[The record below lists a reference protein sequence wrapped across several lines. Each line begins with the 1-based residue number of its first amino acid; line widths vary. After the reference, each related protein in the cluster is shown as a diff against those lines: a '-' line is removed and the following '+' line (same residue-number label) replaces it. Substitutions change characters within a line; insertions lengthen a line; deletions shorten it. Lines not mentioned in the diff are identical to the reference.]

1 MKAYKYYMH
10 IIDREFDDEYDY
22 EGLFLDH
29 FEAAQ
34 FMEENEAV
42 GNTIIMIA
50 PYIVEVETDEVE
62 LNKVNRDQNRCSHLF
77 FFCMKKILDFCAP
90 RARMCAG

>member
-10 IIDREFDDEYDY
+10 IIDREFGDEYDY

-50 PYIVEVETDEVE
+50 PYIVEVETDEIE
-62 LNKVNRDQNRCSHLF
+62 LNKINRDQNRCSHLF
-77 FFCMKKILDFCAP
+77 FFCMKKNT
-90 RARMCAG
+90 

>member
-29 FEAAQ
+29 FEAAK

-42 GNTIIMIA
+42 GNTIIMVA
-50 PYIVEVETDEVE
+50 PYIEEVETDEAE
-62 LNKVNRDQNRCSHLF
+62 LNRINR
-77 FFCMKKILDFCAP
+77 
-90 RARMCAG
+90 